1 MDASQM
7 TCPKCGW
14 AREPNA
20 VDCPACGIVYARF
33 SGASARPSPAAA
45 NAFAPPPAPS
55 ADAVNPY
62 APPRSDLQQSAPEA
76 PPANQLFGV
85 GGVWRTGDLLVM
97 QKGTT
102 LPNRCLQCNQPASVQ
117 YPKKMYWHQPWLYLL
132 LFLGGPFIYI
142 IGSLVTRKKADVVLP
157 LCGAHA
163 DKRKRA
169 ATISTLMMVAGLLL
183 MFASC
188 TQMEGSG
195 DTFVLMAGPGF
206 LLLFIGAIVNVAG
219 ANPIVPKKIDDYYVW
234 MNKVSHSYLAALP
247 PAPPGL

>member
-20 VDCPACGIVYARF
+20 VDCPACGIVFARF
-33 SGASARPSPAAA
+33 SGSRTSPAAA
-45 NAFAPPPAPS
+45 STFTTPPLPA
-55 ADAVNPY
+55 AQAANPY
-62 APPRSDLQQSAPEA
+62 APPRSDLQSAPEA
-76 PPANQLFGV
+76 PPPGQLFAA

-132 LFLGGPFIYI
+132 LFLGGPLVYI

-157 LCGAHA
+157 LCDAHS

-169 ATISTLMMVAGLLL
+169 ATISTLMMISGLLL

-195 DTFVLMAGPGF
+195 DTFALLAGPGF
-206 LLLFIGAIVNVAG
+206 LLLFIGAIVSVAG
-219 ANPIVPKKIDDYYVW
+219 ANPIIPKKIDDYYVW
-234 MNKVSHSYLAALP
+234 LRKVSSSYLAALP